1 MKRSATAIQEFVR
14 CHTIE
19 IFLFRSQRPSTI
31 RNKLNRRVNAT
42 KIITMIITRSIL
54 DQVARNIYRILKGKT
69 LNVEKR
75 NE

>member
-19 IFLFRSQRPSTI
+19 IFLFQSQRPSTM
-31 RNKLNRRVNAT
+31 RNKFNRRVNAT
-42 KIITMIITRSIL
+42 KIINMITRSIL
-54 DQVARNIYRILKGKT
+54 DRVARKIYRILKGKS